1 MNTFILQEAVVRRF
15 SDGEITYEQAISL
28 LDAVTNKYDYITEG
42 ANIEYIKQYR
52 KTLKEYKMHVKILKK
67 IANKGE
73 FKDKPEFEK
82 EKKAAI
88 KALEDGLDIIKS
100 TPSDIVSTVLAYFA
114 IGLIDA
120 IQWTIPALLT
130 FGLAAYVISIKEIV
144 EVITAIVTA
153 IKKKDEEDIADNLNL
168 FKTRYIMY
176 INHFKKSVDA
186 IEKKYLVK
194 INSEKKK

>member
-42 ANIEYIKQYR
+42 ANIDYIKQYR

-100 TPSDIVSTVLAYFA
+100 IPSDVVSTVLAYFA

-153 IKKKDEEDIADNLNL
+153 IKKKDEEDIVDNLNL

-194 INSEKKK
+194 INGEKKK

>member
-15 SDGEITYEQAISL
+15 SDGEITYEQATFL
-28 LDAVTNKYDYITEG
+28 LDAITNKYDYITEG
-42 ANIEYIKQYR
+42 ANIDYIKQFR

-88 KALEDGLDIIKS
+88 KALEEGLSIIKS
-100 TPSDIVSTVLAYFA
+100 TPSDIVSTILSYFA

-120 IQWTIPALLT
+120 IQWTIPILLT
-130 FGLAAYVISIKEIV
+130 FGLAAYVVAIKQTV
-144 EVITAIVTA
+144 EVITGIVTA
-153 IKKKDEEDIADNLNL
+153 VKKKDDEDITDNLNL
-168 FKTRYIMY
+168 FKTRYKMY
-176 INHFKKSVDA
+176 INHFKKSIDA
-186 IEKKYLVK
+186 IEKKYFVK
-194 INSEKKK
+194 INGEEKK